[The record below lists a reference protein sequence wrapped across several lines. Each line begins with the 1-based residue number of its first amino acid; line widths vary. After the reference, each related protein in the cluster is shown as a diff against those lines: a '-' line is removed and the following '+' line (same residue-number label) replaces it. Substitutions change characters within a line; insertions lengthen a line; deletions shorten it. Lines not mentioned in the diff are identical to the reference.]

1 MEKNQLNTLIGRK
14 VKEVRKRKGL
24 TLEQASGMT
33 GVSKPMLG
41 QIERGIS
48 NPTVSTLWK
57 IASGLDE
64 AFSTFIEE
72 PKPDIIHIRAEE
84 LQELDGGHG
93 GFVVQPVLPKE
104 RDRSFEV
111 FYIKLKRGGH
121 YHSHAHQDGV
131 EESLFISEG
140 EVEVMIQERVYT
152 LKKGNAFRFQANVD
166 HSYKNG
172 GEEQAVMTLIIHYQK
187 ERFL

>member
-140 EVEVMIQERVYT
+140 EVEVMIQERYIRLRKGT
-152 LKKGNAFRFQANVD
+152 LSGSRQTLTILTKTGG
-166 HSYKNG
+166 KNR
-172 GEEQAVMTLIIHYQK
+172 QL
-187 ERFL
+187 